1 MLLANQKYKRFGQ
14 FNVDKYTIIK
24 IVYIEK
30 KKYFHITFFYLMC
43 NKDITG

>member
-14 FNVDKYTIIK
+14 FNVHKYTIIK

-30 KKYFHITFFYLMC
+30 NIVEYFEFFYFLRFFI
-43 NKDITG
+43 KK